1 MTVVSIVDGLT
12 GVFLILGAFLSL
24 AAGVGLIRFPD
35 AIARMHAT
43 TKPQILGLIFIL
55 TGIALHE
62 RRWSTILMLVTLMLF
77 QMMTA
82 PISAH
87 MIGRAGYRSGVVAPG
102 SLLVDELAQ
111 AIEQAQEEQ
120 ADAERGDAPVDVSDQ
135 IDKAEPKPND
145 RAE

>member
-1 MTVVSIVDGLT
+1 MSLDVIVDLLT
-12 GVFLILGAFLSL
+12 GAFLILGAFLSL

-55 TGIALHE
+55 AAIALQE
-62 RRWSTILMLVTLMLF
+62 RRWSTILMLATLLLF

-87 MIGRAGYRSGVVAPG
+87 MIGRAGYRTGVVAPG

-111 AIEQAQEEQ
+111 AIERAQDEQ
-120 ADAERGDAPVDVSDQ
+120 PDAGEDDASGDSRDHTTD
-135 IDKAEPKPND
+135 
-145 RAE
+145 